1 MFKSEPHHIIAI
13 GASAGGLEELN
24 SFFDLTPSDGVSYV
38 IVQHLSAEFESHLV
52 SLLARHSKLIVQQ
65 AEDGLT
71 IQVNQVY
78 TIPNDK
84 FMTVRG
90 NRLYL
95 TDKKDDYSTYMTINT
110 FFKSIAEDYGP
121 KAIAVLLSGLG
132 SDGTDGIKAIKKA
145 GGLVIA
151 RDPNGTEFHSMPD
164 NAIATGM
171 VDFVLEPEA
180 MPAVIEEYVKR
191 DLDLLASD
199 INDEENAIHIIDL
212 IKQQLPLDF
221 SDYKH
226 STILR
231 RIKRRA
237 ASNNFSELGNY
248 VEFIKA
254 NPAELEILAKDFL
267 ISVTGFFR
275 DTESFDFIEKQVI
288 PAIIA
293 GLTPHQEI

>member
-1 MFKSEPHHIIAI
+1 MLTVEPHHIIAI
-13 GASAGGLEELN
+13 GASAGGLDELN

-38 IVQHLSAEFESHLV
+38 IVQHLSAEFKSHLV

-65 AEDGLT
+65 AEDGMP
-71 IQVNQVY
+71 IQGNQVY

-95 TDKKDDYSTYMTINT
+95 TDKKDDRGPHMTINT
-110 FFKSIAEDYGP
+110 FFLSLAADYGP

-151 RDPNGTEFHSMPD
+151 RDPDGTEFHSMPA

-171 VDFVLEPEA
+171 VDFILEPEA
-180 MPAVIEEYVKR
+180 MPSVIEDYVKR
-191 DLDLLASD
+191 DLDLLASN
-199 INDEENAIHIIDL
+199 IHDEEHALEIIDL

-231 RIKRRA
+231 RIKEGR
-237 ASNNFSELGNY
+237 LQ
-248 VEFIKA
+248 I
-254 NPAELEILAKDFL
+254 
-267 ISVTGFFR
+267 ISVRWET
-275 DTESFDFIEKQVI
+275 TLNLSKPIQQSLKY
-288 PAIIA
+288 
-293 GLTPHQEI
+293 